1 MFADIAYAM
10 GASGEGAA
18 GQAGGG
24 LQPLIT
30 MALVFFIFYFLLIR
44 PQQKRLK
51 DHKSLIDSIE
61 KGDDVITNGG
71 ILGKVV
77 GITEKVITLEIGEKA
92 RIKVLKSSISGLQKD
107 MGNNNQ

>member
-10 GASGEGAA
+10 AAPPGAEG
-18 GQAGGG
+18 GQGGIG
-24 LQPLIT
+24 PLIT

-51 DHKSLIDSIE
+51 DHNAFLDRIS

-77 GITEKVITLEIGEKA
+77 GITDKVITLEIGEKI
-92 RIKVLKSSISGLQKD
+92 RVKVLKSSVSGLQKD
-107 MGNNNQ
+107 ADK